1 MNIIIV
7 GAGRVGR
14 YMAQM
19 LEKDH
24 EISIVERDKDL
35 AQEASRS
42 LDALVIQGDGTET
55 KTLEEAGIKNAD
67 VVAGVTGHDEIN
79 LLTCLLAKSLGVK
92 TVLTRVEKPEYL
104 NVFKSLGIDHVVSP
118 ELSVADRICRLIT
131 RPSATDLAL
140 IEGSD
145 VEILE
150 FTVHPDSM
158 VRDKKVGE
166 IPPNGFLIISV
177 KKDEA
182 IEIPSPETKLEEQD
196 KVWVLLKSHFVKNV
210 SKLFVPPV

>member
-24 EISIVERDKDL
+24 EISIVEKDKDL

-67 VVAGVTGHDEIN
+67 VVAGVTGLDEIN

-150 FTVHPDSM
+150 FTIHPDSM

-196 KVWVLLKSHFVKNV
+196 KVWVLLKSQFVKSV
-210 SKLFVPPV
+210 SKLFVPPE